1 MLSRESFKRL
11 ANQFVTNTFAD
22 FTKQFEIQ
30 SLVTTPDGQGGF
42 DEQWLSF
49 SNVTGFV
56 SSLDGKE
63 SFKDER
69 LSSDYMKKFKFE
81 YIPGI
86 ENTMKIIFDGD
97 NYNIRS
103 IVSVQECDIWIEVIA
118 EKDVAV

>member
-1 MLSRESFKRL
+1 MP
-11 ANQFVTNTFAD
+11 TFTDSLRGYAFPIHQRDD
-22 FTKQFEIQ
+22 FICRYC
-30 SLVTTPDGQGGF
+30 
-42 DEQWLSF
+42 
-49 SNVTGFV
+49 
-56 SSLDGKE
+56 SLDGKE